1 MATNPQIELV
11 IEDEETETKRCFTHS
26 RLQGE
31 GLVVQMAVSLS
42 CLYVP
47 DGETS
52 TGQQKFRLYSDD
64 EIIERTFALY
74 DRLMS
79 ESVKRGYAVEI
90 PPYEELKKK
99 NSSIGFSSG

>member
-1 MATNPQIELV
+1 MAAKPAIELI